1 MFHSARP
8 LGQHEALV
16 LFVLLPGLGVDFGQM
31 LNLVAGLQVEV
42 DASDV
47 ALPVAFDGVAEEH
60 RALQPRRLDDV
71 ADLER
76 VLHLGRVGHLPR
88 GNVASDTTR
97 VGIGGDGRLLDYSS
111 RRDGE
116 VV

>member
-8 LGQHEALV
+8 LFRCRGAMIPHDENCLKGALLGQNEVLV

-60 RALQPRRLDDV
+60 RALQPRRLDDA

-76 VLHLGRVGHLPR
+76 VLCLGLHA
-88 GNVASDTTR
+88 VATFENHPLMA
-97 VGIGGDGRLLDYSS
+97 G
-111 RRDGE
+111 
-116 VV
+116 